1 MRPPGA
7 GVPNNAEWVPGR
19 GAHYDYKPWRC
30 VGSFVKWMF
39 AVIPFVDYNP
49 EAGPLAVV
57 PGSRHS
63 TTVLPSDGRVHQVDA
78 GQVPTFDEVGPRL
91 IDPKLRK
98 GDVVLMHGFTWHEA
112 WPNQTDDTDR
122 CGLYMKFHAKSAP
135 PACGPTIYPTA
146 AMEALPPETQHVIP
160 YHRSDGK
167 YAQVNAAS
175 GNDHG
180 VDEARLLIED
190 QQGRVLVVPRGG
202 GLQGFPCYKVAD
214 DPGASI
220 LDVCN
225 VIGDATA
232 AAEQHLGLHL
242 PWLSWL
248 KDMPATSAAEHSLED
263 RCRVFATRLTS
274 SDSVLAAESES
285 LAFAGGR
292 WLTQSELEVAAAA
305 GELECGGDQE
315 TTWMRMWQSEQD
327 EDGNTVSRAY
337 GFPSKDVKNYAYN
350 SAGNKGSKTY
360 RVGMLDADGRP
371 LPKGR

>member
-1 MRPPGA
+1 M
-7 GVPNNAEWVPGR
+7 
-19 GAHYDYKPWRC
+19 
-30 VGSFVKWMF
+30 
-39 AVIPFVDYNP
+39 
-49 EAGPLAVV
+49 
-57 PGSRHS
+57 
-63 TTVLPSDGRVHQVDA
+63 HQVDA

-248 KDMPATSAAEHSLED
+248 KDMPATSAAEHSPED

-315 TTWMRMWQSEQD
+315 TTWMKMWQSEQD